1 MTLNKKVITGITLV
15 VVLCI
20 ILTCIAVNNHTDKQS
35 DATCKA
41 HGIITSAGAVAHIQ
55 QNDDLISAG
64 ASSTVMG
71 ETVVD
76 IVDMGSTTVG
86 QPSKEES
93 DTEVEEDLSQYD
105 HFGYTNLG
113 LAVVDGN
120 LNVRNTPGMDGEIV
134 GKMTNYA
141 ACEILGEEN
150 GWYKV
155 EYESGRYGYSS
166 KSYITPITASEYKTV
181 KTTSGRLNVRKS
193 AGGEI
198 INSLASGSKV
208 AVLSTS
214 GGWSKV
220 VYNGSSIGFVSSNYL
235 ISTDQNSG
243 YKAIKLNVPDYKQ
256 TDSRWANHKIGN
268 TNQTI
273 SLIGCTTTALA
284 MAESYR
290 TGTTIYPNKME
301 EKLTYNSSGALYWPT
316 NYATT
321 TDFNNYLTRIYS
333 LLEQGKPVIVGAKKA
348 DGGQHWVVVTG
359 IKATNSLKATDFI
372 INDPGTSTR
381 TNLGQFFSTYHYLH
395 RIAWY
400 K

>member
-1 MTLNKKVITGITLV
+1 MRRCIITL
-15 VVLCI
+15 L
-20 ILTCIAVNNHTDKQS
+20 IAVMLTAAVSINAFAA
-35 DATCKA
+35 ATPA
-41 HGIITSAGAVAHIQ
+41 AGTVTTASGVLFVRNSPGGNII
-55 QNDDLISAG
+55 
-64 ASSTVMG
+64 SSLEKGRTVM
-71 ETVVD
+71 
-76 IVDMGSTTVG
+76 
-86 QPSKEES
+86 
-93 DTEVEEDLSQYD
+93 
-105 HFGYTNLG
+105 
-113 LAVVDGN
+113 LA
-120 LNVRNTPGMDGEIV
+120 
-134 GKMTNYA
+134 
-141 ACEILGEEN
+141 GEEN

-181 KTTSGRLNVRKS
+181 KTTLGRLNVRKS

-214 GGWSKV
+214 GSWSKV

-290 TGTTIYPNKME
+290 TGTTIYPHKME
-301 EKLTYNSSGALYWPT
+301 ERLSYSSSGMLYWPS
-316 NYATT
+316 NYAAT
-321 TDFNNYLTRIYS
+321 TDFNNYLSLIYS
-333 LLEQGKPVIVGAKKA
+333 KLKEGKPVIVGAKKA
-348 DGGQHWVVVTG
+348 NGSQHWVIVTG
-359 IKATNSLKATDFI
+359 VKATDTLKPTDFI

-381 TNLGQFFSTYHYLH
+381 TNLGHFFSTYHYLH
-395 RIAWY
+395 KIVWY
-400 K
+400 TN